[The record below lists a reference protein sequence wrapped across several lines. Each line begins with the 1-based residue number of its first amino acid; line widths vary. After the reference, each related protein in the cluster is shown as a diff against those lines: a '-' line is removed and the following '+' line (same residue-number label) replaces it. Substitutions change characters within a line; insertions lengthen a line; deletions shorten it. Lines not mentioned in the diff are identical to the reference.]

1 MFAPFFF
8 VLASILPRPQGVDH
22 VVVVSVDGL
31 RSDALVFGGKDAL
44 PNFDLLLSG
53 ASTLNSRTDPDA
65 TVTLPNHAG
74 MLTGRLM
81 RGKDGHGWTSNAS
94 EIPPGITLHAGSNR
108 HVSGM
113 FEVAFSNEVRTFM
126 AAGKGKFILFPQ
138 SWPDALSE
146 THIRSLDSREN
157 LQSFE
162 TNLTNSFLAH
172 LDSASG
178 PSLSFLHY
186 PGPDIEGH
194 TRGWKLHK
202 DSAYMKA
209 VSKVD
214 LELGRILSAF
224 AEKQDEGEGCAL
236 VLTSDH
242 GGGASHHDH
251 KAKPGLWV
259 NYIIPF
265 AIWRSDGK
273 AEGELYALNPR
284 NRKDPGIRNPAS
296 RNGVAPPIRNAE
308 AANVALALLGLPP
321 VPGSTEKTA
330 QNLNWL
336 AVPPRGN

>member
-1 MFAPFFF
+1 MFAPTILFL
-8 VLASILPRPQGVDH
+8 LASPLPGPQGVDH

-31 RSDALVFGGKDAL
+31 RSDALVFGGEKSL
-44 PNFDLLLSG
+44 PNFHRLLSG

-65 TVTLPNHAG
+65 IVTLPNHAG

-81 RGKDGHGWTSNAS
+81 KGEEGHGWASNAS
-94 EIPPGITLHAGSNR
+94 EIQPEITLHDGPKR

-113 FEVAFSNEVRTFM
+113 FEVAFSNGVRTFM

-146 THIRSLDSREN
+146 THIHSLDSREN
-157 LQSFE
+157 LRSFE
-162 TNLTNSFLAH
+162 TDLTDSFLAH

-178 PSLSFLHY
+178 PTLSFLHY

-194 TRGWKLHK
+194 TKGWKLHEE
-202 DSAYMKA
+202 SAYMKA
-209 VSKVD
+209 VSAVD
-214 LELGRILSAF
+214 MELGRILSAF
-224 AEKQDEGEGCAL
+224 AEKDAEGAGCAL
-236 VLTSDH
+236 ILTSDH

-273 AEGELYALNPR
+273 AKGELYALNSS
-284 NRKDPGIRNPAS
+284 NREDPGIRNPAS
-296 RNGVAPPIRNAE
+296 LNGVIPPIRNAE

-321 VPGSTEKTA
+321 VPSSTENVA
-330 QNLNWL
+330 QDLKWL
-336 AVPPRGN
+336 STPLRD